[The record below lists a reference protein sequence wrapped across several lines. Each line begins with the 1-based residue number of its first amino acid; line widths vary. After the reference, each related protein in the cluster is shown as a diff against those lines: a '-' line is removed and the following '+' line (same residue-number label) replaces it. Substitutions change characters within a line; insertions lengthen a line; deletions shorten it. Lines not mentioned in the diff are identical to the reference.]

1 MKNPLQTGLDKMKAA
16 RAETKGKADGAADA
30 ATEAAAE
37 ARAEKTGARL
47 SGFLQNLKLDQ
58 LNPFARNKDA
68 ADPYAVYRV
77 EDDKLAR
84 DFIVDADSAVIA
96 QDPLRARKVIKTV
109 GIALGVAFLWAA
121 IAQVDEITK
130 GDGKVIPSRQ
140 LQVVQSLDGGIVSE
154 ILAKEGDVVK
164 EGQVLLKIDSTRFMS
179 SFKESRATYLALL
192 AKSARLRALAEGSD
206 FVAPPEV
213 LAEDPKLVE
222 QERNLY
228 INRKA
233 ELDSQLGMARQQ
245 LSQRS
250 NELSESRARYDQA
263 SQGYELTSK
272 ELALTKPL
280 IQSGAVSD
288 VELLRLQR
296 DVSRY
301 GGERNQA
308 ASQINRLQAAINEA
322 KHKIEDVE
330 LEFKNQSRNEL
341 SETQAKLKS
350 LGEGSVALSDKVKQA
365 DIKSPVNGTVKRI
378 LYNTVGG
385 VVQPGKDIIE
395 VVPAEEALLLEAR
408 VLPKDIAFLRP
419 GQRANVKLTAYD
431 FTIYGGLEGK
441 LEHISADSV
450 LDEKGN
456 AFYIVRVR
464 TTRPDFGADLPVI
477 PGMTAEV
484 DIITG
489 KKSILS
495 YLLKP
500 VLRAKQYSLT
510 ER

>member
-1 MKNPLQTGLDKMKAA
+1 MSEEIEVAMG
-16 RAETKGKADGAADA
+16 KGKTRAAMH
-30 ATEAAAE
+30 
-37 ARAEKTGARL
+37 
-47 SGFLQNLKLDQ
+47 GFLQGLKLDQ
-58 LNPFARNKDA
+58 LNPFARSQDA
-68 ADPYAVYRV
+68 VNPYAVYQQ
-77 EDDKLAR
+77 EDQLLSR
-84 DFIVDADSAVIA
+84 DFVVDADAAVVA
-96 QDPLRARKVIKTV
+96 QDPLRARRVIKIV
-109 GIALGVAFLWAA
+109 GIALAVALLWAA

-154 ILAKEGDVVK
+154 ILAKEGDTVK

-179 SFKESRATYLALL
+179 SFKEGRATYLALL
-192 AKSARLRALAEGSD
+192 AKSARLRALGDGVD
-206 FVAPPEV
+206 FVPPPEV
-213 LAEDPKLVE
+213 VAEDPKLAE
-222 QERNLY
+222 QERTLY
-228 INRKA
+228 VNRKA

-263 SQGYELTSK
+263 SQGFELTSR
-272 ELALTKPL
+272 ELNLTRPL
-280 IQSGAVSD
+280 LQSGAVSD

-301 GGERNQA
+301 SGERNQA

-341 SETQAKLKS
+341 AETQSKLKS
-350 LGEGSVALSDKVKQA
+350 LGEGNVALSDKVKQA

-378 LYNTVGG
+378 FYNTVGG
-385 VVQPGKDIIE
+385 VVQSGKDIVE
-395 VVPAEEALLLEAR
+395 VVPLEEALLLEAR
-408 VLPKDIAFLRP
+408 VLPKDIAFLHP

-464 TTRPDFGADLPVI
+464 TTRPDFGADLPII

-484 DIITG
+484 DIVTG
-489 KKSILS
+489 KKSVLS

-500 VLRAKQYSLT
+500 VLRAKQYAMT